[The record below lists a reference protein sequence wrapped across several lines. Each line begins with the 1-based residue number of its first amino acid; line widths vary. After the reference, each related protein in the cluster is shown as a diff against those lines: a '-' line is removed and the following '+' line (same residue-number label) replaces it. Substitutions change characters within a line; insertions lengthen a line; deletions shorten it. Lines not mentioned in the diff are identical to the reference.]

1 MLALYLRH
9 IGRLAYLLS
18 LPGRPGTTPD
28 ISGSTQ
34 PTCTGSNCIHT
45 CPLIRTFFSTDL
57 QTRLKQDR
65 TKRNPHS
72 ESANSQHTG
81 QNNESGIFPH
91 MRSSFQLPF
100 FVLYAPHRQSHP
112 HDVLSP
118 VLPGYPRCPVV
129 SARLAWTPTSRR
141 GNFGETGTVFS
152 FASFACMF
160 LTFQSFSM
168 LITTKVPRRS
178 K

>member
-18 LPGRPGTTPD
+18 LPGRPDSTPD
-28 ISGSTQ
+28 IFGSTQ

-57 QTRLKQDR
+57 QTGLKQDR

-81 QNNESGIFPH
+81 QQHTRKRFL
-91 MRSSFQLPF
+91 SSHAFQLPSSF
-100 FVLYAPHRQSHP
+100 PGPIRTVNPILMMFYPQSSRVILAVRWSVL
-112 HDVLSP
+112 
-118 VLPGYPRCPVV
+118 G
-129 SARLAWTPTSRR
+129 
-141 GNFGETGTVFS
+141 
-152 FASFACMF
+152 
-160 LTFQSFSM
+160 
-168 LITTKVPRRS
+168 
-178 K
+178 